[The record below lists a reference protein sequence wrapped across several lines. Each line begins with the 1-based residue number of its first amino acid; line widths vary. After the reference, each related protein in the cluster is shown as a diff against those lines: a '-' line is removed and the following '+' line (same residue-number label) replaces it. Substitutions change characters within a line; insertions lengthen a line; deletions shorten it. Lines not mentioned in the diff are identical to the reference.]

1 MTKGF
6 LRKYAK
12 GQPCQVML
20 PNVCISGGENETTIL
35 AHLPSFG
42 MGTKSPD
49 LLAAHCCSACHDVVD
64 GRVTSD
70 KDLDMIRNF
79 FNEGA
84 IRTIRKLYIDNIIN
98 L

>member
-1 MTKGF
+1 
-6 LRKYAK
+6 
-12 GQPCQVML
+12 
-20 PNVCISGGENETTIL
+20 
-35 AHLPSFG
+35 

-49 LLAAHCCSACHDVVD
+49 LLAAHCCSACHDVID

>member
-1 MTKGF
+1 MSK

-20 PNVCISGGENETTIL
+20 PDVCISGGENETTVL

-49 LLAAHCCSACHDVVD
+49 LLGSHCCAACHDVID
-64 GRVTSD
+64 GRTPTD
-70 KDLDMIRNF
+70 FPPEWLREKHND
-79 FNEGA
+79 GT
-84 IRTIRKLYIDNIIN
+84 IRTIRKLYADKVISV
-98 L
+98 

>member
-1 MTKGF
+1 
-6 LRKYAK
+6 
-12 GQPCQVML
+12 ML
-20 PNVCISGGENETTIL
+20 PQVCISGGENLTTIL

-70 KDLDMIRNF
+70 KDRDMIRNF
-79 FNEGA
+79 FTEGV
-84 IRTIRKLYIDNIIN
+84 IRTIRKLYADKVIN
-98 L
+98 V

>member
-1 MTKGF
+1 MSK

-20 PNVCISGGENETTIL
+20 PNVCLTGGENETTIL

-49 LLAAHCCSACHDVVD
+49 LLAAHCCFQCHQHLDGAVVHNFD
-64 GRVTSD
+64 PLWLRD
-70 KDLDMIRNF
+70 K
-79 FNEGA
+79 FNEGV
-84 IRTIRKLYIDNIIN
+84 IRTIRKLYADKVIN
-98 L
+98 V

>member
-1 MTKGF
+1 MSSK
-6 LRKYAK
+6 LRKLAR

-20 PNVCISGGENETTIL
+20 PNVCISGGENPTTIL

-64 GRVTSD
+64 GRVPSD
-70 KDLDMIRNF
+70 KDRDMIRNF
-79 FNEGA
+79 FNEGV
-84 IRTIRKLYIDNIIN
+84 IRTIRKLFIEKN

>member
-1 MTKGF
+1 MSK

-20 PNVCISGGENETTIL
+20 PNVCISGGENLTTVL

-49 LLAAHCCSACHDVVD
+49 LLGAHCCSACHDVVD
-64 GRVTSD
+64 GRVQTD
-70 KDLDMIRNF
+70 KDRDMIRNF
-79 FNEGA
+79 FSEGV
-84 IRTIRKLYIDNIIN
+84 IRTIRKLYSDKVIN
-98 L
+98 E

>member
-1 MTKGF
+1 MSK

-12 GQPCQVML
+12 GQPCQIML
-20 PNVCISGGENETTIL
+20 PRFCISGGENETTVL

-49 LLAAHCCSACHDVVD
+49 LLGSHSCAACHDVID
-64 GRVTSD
+64 GRVPSD
-70 KDLDMIRNF
+70 FPPEYLREKL
-79 FNEGA
+79 NEGV

>member
-20 PNVCISGGENETTIL
+20 PNVCISGGENETTVL

-42 MGTKSPD
+42 VATKSPD